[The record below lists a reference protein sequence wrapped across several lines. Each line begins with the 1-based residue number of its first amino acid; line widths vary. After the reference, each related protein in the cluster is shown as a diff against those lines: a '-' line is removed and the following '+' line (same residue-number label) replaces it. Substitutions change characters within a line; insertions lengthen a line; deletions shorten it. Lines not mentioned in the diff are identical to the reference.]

1 MGRAQSICD
10 LDPPPP
16 LRLAAV
22 SRATE
27 RLPRSFAG
35 RLALIVAAGAVARV
49 LYTVLVAPWPPE
61 VSDDQVFFHL
71 QSQLI
76 ADGKG
81 YIQPQLELAGVIRP
95 TAAHPPMFPTV
106 LAGLAK
112 VGLTDQVAQR
122 LTGTLF
128 GSGTLVAIGL
138 LGRRVAGERAGLI
151 AVTVGAAYPLL
162 ITADGAL
169 MSESLYGLLVALSL
183 LTAFKLMDDPSWR
196 WAALL
201 GVLGGL
207 AALTRGEA
215 FALLALLLLPFVRR
229 PGGWRAIGI
238 ALVALAV
245 VLTPWTIRNYSTFDR
260 LVLVSTNAG
269 AVVGGANCQAT
280 YYGPNI
286 GGWNILCDR
295 PWPGHN
301 EAEETSRQFKDG
313 ARYARDNVK
322 RWPVVAA
329 ARFGRAFSFFQPF
342 QTNAGRSPGWQN
354 AGVVMYWLLLPLAAF
369 GLLTL
374 YRRRTPMWPIVAP
387 ILMVAITTVVFY
399 GFLRFRQPAEI
410 SIVVLAGVA
419 IDALWSRRQ
428 DRRAVP
434 DKTQPLAHAP

>member
-1 MGRAQSICD
+1 
-10 LDPPPP
+10 
-16 LRLAAV
+16 V
-22 SRATE
+22 SKAWN

-35 RLALIVAAGAVARV
+35 RLALIVASGALVRV

-61 VSDDQVFFHL
+61 VSDDQVFFNL

-81 YIQPQLELAGVIRP
+81 FIQPQLELAGVIRP
-95 TAAHPPMFPTV
+95 TAAHPPLYPVV

-112 VGLTDQVAQR
+112 IGLADQLVQR

-128 GSGTLVAIGL
+128 GSGTLIAIGL
-138 LGRRVAGERAGLI
+138 LGRRVAGERAALI
-151 AVTVGAAYPLL
+151 AVALGAAYPLL

-183 LTAFKLMDDPSWR
+183 LTAYKLMDEPNWR

-215 FALLALLLLPFVRR
+215 FVLYALLLLPLLRR
-229 PGGWRAIGI
+229 PGGLRCIAV
-238 ALVALAV
+238 ALVALVV
-245 VLTPWTIRNYSTFDR
+245 VLTPWTMRNWFTFDR

-269 AVVGGANCQAT
+269 AVVGGANCQDT

-286 GGWNILCDR
+286 GGWSILCDR

-313 ARYARDNVK
+313 ARFARHHVS
-322 RWPVVAA
+322 RWPAVAA

-342 QTNAGRSPGWQN
+342 QTDAGRSPTWEN
-354 AGVVMYWLLLPLAAF
+354 VGVVLYWLMLPLAGF
-369 GLLTL
+369 GGLTL
-374 YRRRTPMWPIVAP
+374 YRRRVQMWPIVAP

-410 SIVVLAGVA
+410 SIVLLAGVA
-419 IDALWSRRQ
+419 IDALWGRSQARRTV
-428 DRRAVP
+428 R

>member
-1 MGRAQSICD
+1 MSKA
-10 LDPPPP
+10 LN
-16 LRLAAV
+16 
-22 SRATE
+22 
-27 RLPRSFAG
+27 RLPRTFAG
-35 RLALIVAAGAVARV
+35 RLALIVAAGAVVRV

-61 VSDDQVFFHL
+61 ISDDQVFFHL

-76 ADGKG
+76 ANGTG

-95 TAAHPPMFPTV
+95 TAAHPPMYPTA

-112 VGLTDQVAQR
+112 VGLTDQLAQR

-128 GSGTLVAIGL
+128 GSGTLVAIGF
-138 LGRRVAGERAGLI
+138 LGRRVAGERAALI
-151 AVTVGAAYPLL
+151 AVAAGAAYPLL

-183 LTAFKLMDDPSWR
+183 LTAYRLMDEPSWR

-215 FALLALLLLPFVRR
+215 FALLALLLIPFLRR
-229 PGGWRAIGI
+229 PRGLRAIAV

-313 ARYARDNVK
+313 ANYARDNVK

-329 ARFGRAFSFFQPF
+329 ARLGRAWSFFQPF

-354 AGVVMYWLLLPLAAF
+354 VGVVLYWLMLPLAAF

-374 YRRRTPMWPIVAP
+374 WRRNRAQMWPIAAP
-387 ILMVAITTVVFY
+387 IVMVAITTVVFY

-410 SIVVLAGVA
+410 SIVVLTGVA

-428 DRRAVP
+428 ARVPVP
-434 DKTQPLAHAP
+434 DKTPLAHAP

>member
-1 MGRAQSICD
+1 MSKA
-10 LDPPPP
+10 LN
-16 LRLAAV
+16 
-22 SRATE
+22 
-27 RLPRSFAG
+27 RLPRTFAG

-76 ADGKG
+76 ADGQG

-95 TAAHPPMFPTV
+95 TAAHPPAYPTV
-106 LAGLAK
+106 LAALAK
-112 VGLTDQVAQR
+112 VGLTDDLAQR

-128 GSGTLVAIGL
+128 GCGTLVAIGL
-138 LGRRVAGERAGLI
+138 LGRRLAGERAALI
-151 AVTVGAAYPLL
+151 AVAVGAVYPLL

-169 MSESLYGLLVALSL
+169 MSESLYGMLVAFSL
-183 LTAFKLMDDPSWR
+183 LTAYKLMDDPSWR

-215 FALLALLLLPFVRR
+215 LGLLGLLLIPFLRR
-229 PGGWRAIGI
+229 PGGLRAIAVALI
-238 ALVALAV
+238 ALVV
-245 VLTPWTIRNYSTFDR
+245 VLAPWTIRNYSTFDR

-301 EAEETSRQFKDG
+301 EAEETSRQFTDG
-313 ARYARDNVK
+313 TRYARDHVE

-329 ARFGRAFSFFQPF
+329 ARLGRAWSFFQPF
-342 QTNAGRSPGWQN
+342 QTNAGRSPGWQD
-354 AGVVMYWLLLPLAAF
+354 AGVIMYWLMLPLAAF

-374 YRRRTPMWPIVAP
+374 YRRNRAQLWPIVVP
-387 ILMVAITTVVFY
+387 IVMVAITTAVFY

-410 SIVVLAGVA
+410 SIVVLTGVA

-428 DRRAVP
+428 GRRAVP

>member
-1 MGRAQSICD
+1 
-10 LDPPPP
+10 
-16 LRLAAV
+16 V
-22 SRATE
+22 SKAWN

-35 RLALIVAAGAVARV
+35 RLALIVAAGAFVRV

-61 VSDDQVFFHL
+61 VSDDQVFFNL
-71 QSQLI
+71 QSHLI
-76 ADGKG
+76 ANGQG

-95 TAAHPPMFPTV
+95 TAAHPPLYPTV
-106 LAGLAK
+106 LAGLVK
-112 VGLTDQVAQR
+112 VGLGDQLVQR
-122 LTGTLF
+122 LTGTVF
-128 GSGTLVAIGL
+128 GSGTLVAVGL
-138 LGRRVAGERAGLI
+138 LGRRVAGERAALI
-151 AVTVGAAYPLL
+151 AVALGAAYPVL

-183 LTAFKLMDDPSWR
+183 LTAYKLMDQPSWR

-215 FALLALLLLPFVRR
+215 FALYALLLLPLLRR
-229 PGGWRAIGI
+229 PGGLRSIAV
-238 ALVALAV
+238 ALVALVV
-245 VLTPWTIRNYSTFDR
+245 VLTPWTIRNWSTFDR

-269 AVVGGANCQAT
+269 AVVGGANCQDT
-280 YYGPNI
+280 YYGANI
-286 GGWNILCDR
+286 GGWSILCDR

-313 ARYARDNVK
+313 ARFARHHVS

-329 ARFGRAFSFFQPF
+329 ARLGRAFSFFQPF
-342 QTNAGRSPGWQN
+342 QPDAGRSPTWEKV
-354 AGVVMYWLLLPLAAF
+354 GVVMYWLMLPLAAF
-369 GLLTL
+369 GALTL
-374 YRRRTPMWPIVAP
+374 YRRRVQMWPIVAP

-419 IDALWSRRQ
+419 IDALWGRRQ
-428 DRRAVP
+428 ARHAAR
-434 DKTQPLAHAP
+434 DKTQPLAHAS